1 MVSDSFETNTIEL
14 RRENF
19 GVREKQTPQEK
30 GKEIHRNLANCI
42 NKNIRD
48 YCAEGR
54 LLKEIENELRCNFL
68 QAEVS
73 IYGYCTKESEIDFY
87 CGKMDAVATRR
98 TEQGHL
104 EVFVAEWKSFSE
116 KALLK
121 HPNKWWDEARHFK
134 KALYQCLIYRE
145 LLQACLKENDITAR
159 VGVMLVLIPRKSK
172 PKVTTGLCMDFQ
184 RMDNAGLLDRI
195 KEYEWFGVQ
204 SKYFRVRSITLP
216 SRLLNLENLGSTYVE
231 DGTGVLKRDEKVKD
245 IIKDEATVGDLCKE
259 LGLLQLKVR
268 CERQEESS
276 ESEATG
282 SEDNEDEG

>member
-14 RRENF
+14 GRDNF
-19 GVREKQTPQEK
+19 GVRGTQRPQEK
-30 GKEIHRNLANCI
+30 GKEIHQNLANCI
-42 NKNIRD
+42 NNKLRD
-48 YCAEGR
+48 YCPEGR
-54 LLKEIENELRCNFL
+54 LLREIEKELRCKFL

-73 IYGYCTKESEIDFY
+73 VYGYCRKESEIDFY

-98 TEQGHL
+98 TGQGHL
-104 EVFVAEWKSFSE
+104 EVLVAEWKSFSE
-116 KALLK
+116 KDLLK
-121 HPNKWWDEARHFK
+121 HPNKWWADATYFK
-134 KALYQCLIYRE
+134 KPLYQCLIYRE

-159 VGVMLVLIPRKSK
+159 VGVMLVLIPQKDK

-204 SKYFRVRSITLP
+204 SKYFQVPSRTLP
-216 SRLLNLENLGSTYVE
+216 SKLLNLENLE

-268 CERQEESS
+268 RERQEGSS

-282 SEDNEDEG
+282 NDEG